1 MVKVRDY
8 TGEKYGKLTAIKV
21 SENKTP
27 RGAKLWEFI
36 CECGNTHLAEIG
48 DVKKSKTI
56 GCKTCNSNS
65 LSNMFKKGG
74 KYEHK
79 RQRKDYTGE
88 KFGKLTVTRMSKFKE
103 KAVHT
108 EWEFICECGTVKVS
122 QIKGVKCLKYQM
134 CKSCRDE
141 LTTPYNLIH
150 GKSGSNNKAYNA
162 WKNIKKRCLN
172 TKDKRNPTYKNLG
185 MDDLYINDPVKFM
198 EDLGEPPND
207 GKRYSVDRI
216 DNNIGYMV
224 GNIRWATDH
233 QQASNKG
240 KRYDSK
246 TGVNGVHSRFR
257 DNTTIYTA
265 TWRAFKTG
273 KSKSVCFSA
282 NKYGDELA
290 FFLACEARELAITKI
305 NDLGGTYSPTH
316 GL

>member
-1 MVKVRDY
+1 MVKARDY

-27 RGAKLWEFI
+27 RGAPLWEFI
-36 CECGNTHLAEIG
+36 CDCGNLHLAEIG
-48 DVKKSKTI
+48 DVKRSKTI
-56 GCKTCNSNS
+56 GCKDCNSNS

-79 RQRKDYTGE
+79 RQRKDYTGDI
-88 KFGKLTVTRMSKFKE
+88 FGKLTVTRMSKFEE
-103 KAVHT
+103 KAEHT
-108 EWEFICECGTVKVS
+108 EWEFICECGTAKVS
-122 QIKGVKCLKYQM
+122 RIKSVTRLKYQM
-134 CKSCRDE
+134 CGTCRDNQFISH
-141 LTTPYNLIH
+141 LWKH
-150 GKSGSNNKAYNA
+150 GKTSRNKVYNA
-162 WKNIKKRCLN
+162 WQNIKKRCLDP
-172 TKDKRNPTYKNLG
+172 KDKRNSTYKLLG
-185 MDDLYINDPVKFM
+185 IDDLYINDPVRFM
-198 EDLGEPPND
+198 GDLGEPPND

-257 DNTTIYTA
+257 DGTTIYTA
-265 TWRAFKTG
+265 TWREFGTG
-273 KSKSVCFSA
+273 KSKSACFSA
-282 NKYGDELA
+282 RKHGDELA
-290 FFLACEARELAITKI
+290 FFLACEARELEITKI